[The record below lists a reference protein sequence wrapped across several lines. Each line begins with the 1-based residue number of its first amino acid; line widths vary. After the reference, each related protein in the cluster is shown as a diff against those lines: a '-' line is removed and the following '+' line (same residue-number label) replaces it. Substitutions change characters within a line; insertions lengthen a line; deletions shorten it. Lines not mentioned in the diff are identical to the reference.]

1 MYALAELKQRNS
13 QESEAFEV
21 MLKRKCE
28 QEGDV
33 SFAIDL
39 LMKRS
44 AGIEVADSLSIE
56 HIKESINNLR
66 DVTTPSESGR
76 QRVIDFNE
84 RHA

>member
-1 MYALAELKQRNS
+1 
-13 QESEAFEV
+13 

-33 SFAIDL
+33 ALVIDL

-66 DVTTPSESGR
+66 DVTTASESGR
-76 QRVIDFNE
+76 
-84 RHA
+84 

>member
-1 MYALAELKQRNS
+1 VTAPLVYALVELKQRKS

-33 SFAIDL
+33 AFVIDL

-44 AGIEVADSLSIE
+44 AGIEVAD
-56 HIKESINNLR
+56 
-66 DVTTPSESGR
+66 
-76 QRVIDFNE
+76 
-84 RHA
+84 

>member
-1 MYALAELKQRNS
+1 MTAPLVYALVELKQRKS

-33 SFAIDL
+33 AFVIDL

-44 AGIEVADSLSIE
+44 AGIEVADCLSIE

-76 QRVIDFNE
+76 
-84 RHA
+84 